1 MSLADFRAR
10 FGYLV
15 ENELPPIVLVPSGH
29 RDGSG
34 PGSGSYFEGE
44 TL

>member
-1 MSLADFRAR
+1 MSLSDFRSR

-29 RDGSG
+29 RDEAGV
-34 PGSGSYFEGE
+34 GSGSYFEGE